1 MENEPSALEKQPSA
15 LEKQPSTKSSES
27 YGLIG
32 WFTKNPVAAN
42 LLMVLVIFAGLISAL
57 NISKNM
63 FPIGDLD
70 QISISAVYPGA
81 APVEV
86 EKGVILPM
94 EAALQGLKGI
104 KKINSTAGRDF
115 ASINLEIE
123 SNEDIQEV
131 MAQVENRIDSIVNFP
146 DDLER
151 PTVTR
156 ATMDEA
162 RWVMGVAVYGDMDER
177 TRKTLGQ
184 EMRDE
189 MLLLP
194 EIKSITLWGVD
205 PYEISIEVQEDRLR
219 EYNLTLNEVAQVL
232 RSSSLDLPAGMIRTS
247 EGNVLVRTQGK
258 AYTGESFAKLVVR
271 SQPDGTK
278 LLLSD
283 VATIKDGFAES
294 NTLVRF
300 DRQNAFNLGVF
311 AVDDQDILTIS
322 KQVKQY
328 IQAKGETLPEGLQIS
343 EFFDTSFH
351 LSGRLNMMLEN
362 LALGA
367 VLVAI
372 VLGLFLNLHVA
383 GWVMLGIP
391 VSFLGAFWL
400 MPVNPYPVDI
410 NVLSLFAFIM
420 VLGIV
425 VDDAIVIG
433 ESIFSQAKKEFKA
446 KSAKS
451 VEEAGQET
459 VYKASVA
466 TVIAGARKVA
476 TPSTI
481 GVLTTM
487 AAFAPI
493 LFVGGAAAPFF
504 ESIAVVVI
512 LCLFFSL
519 IESKLI
525 LPAHLVGL
533 ELGRPAK
540 PRLAFIERWQGNIG
554 GALSQFVETRY
565 IPFLKLCLQHRYATL
580 AGFLALLIISI
591 SAVNSGIARFEFFP
605 NVPGDGVQAVIIMQD
620 GASAENLQE
629 TLSRVEAAAYEIDAE
644 YRRSYPQ
651 DKGLIEHLVFY
662 TESDIQVMFMISLTH
677 PEERSISAF
686 EIEKLWR
693 DKVGNLPNVRK
704 QRYLAGTN
712 AGGGAKVNLTLSGS
726 DPEQLTLAGAALAE
740 KLGEYNGVFDI
751 YNSQGAGSREILIGL
766 KPNASQLGINLSDI
780 ARQVRQAF
788 YGEEVQRLQRG
799 ADTLKVMVR
808 YPIEERSSIATLENM
823 HIRTA
828 SGQVI
833 AIGEVADIQLGL
845 GLTAI
850 SRIDRE
856 RTVTITA
863 DVDASKA
870 QSGAVIADLTTEFIP
885 QLLARYSGVKFG
897 LGGASQEEQTLMKR
911 MILGFVASLFLIY
924 GLLAVPLKSYVQP
937 LVIMTVIPFG
947 FIGAVVGHII
957 FGVSISMLSIFGLIA
972 LAGVVVNDSL
982 ILVEFVNRGRA
993 DKLSIDDSL
1002 MGAGRQRFRAILLA
1016 TMTTFVGLLPMLF
1029 ETSTQ
1034 AQFVIPM
1041 ALSLSFGIVFATS
1054 ITLILIPC
1062 LYRVIYDLRDSKRFS
1077 EPALARD

>member
-1 MENEPSALEKQPSA
+1 MPSEN
-15 LEKQPSTKSSES
+15 

-42 LLMVLVIFAGLISAL
+42 LLMILVISAGLISAL

-63 FPIGDLD
+63 FPVGELD
-70 QISISAVYPGA
+70 QISVSAMYPGA

-104 KKINSTAGRDF
+104 KKINSTASRDV
-115 ASINLEIE
+115 ARINLEIE
-123 SNEDIQEV
+123 TNEDIQEV

-146 DDLER
+146 DDLEK

-156 ATMDEA
+156 ATMDEQ
-162 RWVMGVAVYGDMDER
+162 RWIMGIAVYGDMDER
-177 TRKTLGQ
+177 TRKTMGQ

-189 MLLLP
+189 LLLLP
-194 EIKSITLWGVD
+194 EIKKIILWGVD
-205 PYEISIEVQEDRLR
+205 PYEISIEVKEDRLR

-232 RSSSLDLPAGMIRTS
+232 RNSSLDLPAGMIRTS

-283 VATIKDGFAES
+283 VATIKDGFTES

-300 DRQNAFNLGVF
+300 DRQSAFNLGVF
-311 AVDDQDILTIS
+311 AVEDQDILTIS
-322 KQVKQY
+322 NRVKQY
-328 IQAKGETLPEGLQIS
+328 IADQRKTLPEGLQIN
-343 EFFDTSFH
+343 EFFDTSYH
-351 LSGRLNMMLEN
+351 LRGRLNMMLEN

-400 MPVNPYPVDI
+400 MPINPYPVDV

-433 ESIFSQAKKEFKA
+433 ESIFSEAKGEFKNT
-446 KSAKS
+446 SAAVSDK
-451 VEEAGQET
+451 AG
-459 VYKASVA
+459 YKASVA
-466 TVIAGARKVA
+466 TVIAGAKKVA

-493 LFVGGAAAPFF
+493 LFVGGAAGPFF
-504 ESIAVVVI
+504 ETIAVVVI
-512 LCLFFSL
+512 LCLMFSL

-533 ELGRPAK
+533 KLGNSSTSRK
-540 PRLAFIERWQGNIG
+540 GFVERWQQQVAS
-554 GALSQFVETRY
+554 ALTGFIEQQY
-565 IPFLKLCLQHRYATL
+565 LPFLKRCLHYRYATL
-580 AGFLALLIISI
+580 AGFFALLIISI

-605 NVPGDGVQAVIIMQD
+605 NVPGDGVQAQIIMQD
-620 GASAENLQE
+620 RASAENLQE
-629 TLSRVEAAAYEIDAE
+629 TLSRIEGAAYEVDAE
-644 YRRSYPQ
+644 YRRTHPD
-651 DKGLIEHLVFY
+651 DKGLIEHLIFY
-662 TESDIQVMFMISLTH
+662 TESDVQANFMMSLTH
-677 PEERSISAF
+677 PEDRNISAF

-704 QRYLAGTN
+704 QRYYAGTN
-712 AGGGAKVNLTLSGS
+712 AGGGAKINLTLSGS

-766 KPNASQLGINLSDI
+766 KPNASQLDI
-780 ARQVRQAF
+780 SLGDIGRQVRQAF

-808 YPIEERSSIATLENM
+808 YPIEERSSIATLEDM
-823 HIRTA
+823 HIRA
-828 SGQVI
+828 ANGQAV
-833 AIGEVADIQLGL
+833 AIGEVADIRLGL

-863 DVDASKA
+863 DVDSTIA
-870 QSGAVIADLTTEFIP
+870 QSGAVIEDLTKEFIP
-885 QLLARYSGVKFG
+885 QLLTRYSGVKFG
-897 LGGASQEEQTLMKR
+897 LGGASEEEKTLMNR

-937 LVIMTVIPFG
+937 LVIMAVIPFG
-947 FIGAVVGHII
+947 FIGALVGHLI

-982 ILVEFVNRGRA
+982 ILVEFVNRARE
-993 DKLSIDDSL
+993 DENSIEEAL
-1002 MGAGRQRFRAILLA
+1002 MSGGRQRFRAILLT

-1041 ALSLSFGIVFATS
+1041 ALSLSFGIVFATA
-1054 ITLILIPC
+1054 ITLVLIPC
-1062 LYRVIYDLRDSKRFS
+1062 LYRVVYDIKKPTRGTLES
-1077 EPALARD
+1077 L

>member
-1 MENEPSALEKQPSA
+1 
-15 LEKQPSTKSSES
+15 
-27 YGLIG
+27 
-32 WFTKNPVAAN
+32 
-42 LLMVLVIFAGLISAL
+42 
-57 NISKNM
+57 
-63 FPIGDLD
+63 
-70 QISISAVYPGA
+70 
-81 APVEV
+81 
-86 EKGVILPM
+86 
-94 EAALQGLKGI
+94 
-104 KKINSTAGRDF
+104 
-115 ASINLEIE
+115 
-123 SNEDIQEV
+123 
-131 MAQVENRIDSIVNFP
+131 
-146 DDLER
+146 
-151 PTVTR
+151 
-156 ATMDEA
+156 
-162 RWVMGVAVYGDMDER
+162 
-177 TRKTLGQ
+177 
-184 EMRDE
+184 
-189 MLLLP
+189 
-194 EIKSITLWGVD
+194 
-205 PYEISIEVQEDRLR
+205 
-219 EYNLTLNEVAQVL
+219 
-232 RSSSLDLPAGMIRTS
+232 MIRS
-247 EGNVLVRTQGK
+247 AEGNVLVRTQGK
-258 AYTGESFAKLVVR
+258 AYTGESFARIVVR

-283 VATIKDGFAES
+283 VATIRDGFAES

-300 DRQNAFNLGVF
+300 DGKTAFNLGVF
-311 AVDDQDILTIS
+311 AVEDQDILTIS
-322 KQVKQY
+322 NIVKQY
-328 IQAKGETLPEGLQIS
+328 IEDKRKTLPEGLQIA

-351 LSGRLNMMLEN
+351 LRGRLNMMLEK

-400 MPVNPYPVDI
+400 MLVNPYPVDI

-433 ESIFSQAKKEFKA
+433 ESIFSEAKKEFKA
-446 KSAKS
+446 TSA
-451 VEEAGQET
+451 T
-459 VYKASVA
+459 TYTTSVA
-466 TVIAGARKVA
+466 TVIARAKRVA

-512 LCLFFSL
+512 LCLLFSL
-519 IESKLI
+519 IESTLI

-533 ELGRPAK
+533 QLGKPVK
-540 PRLAFIERWQGNIG
+540 PRMAFIERWQRGISAG
-554 GALSQFVETRY
+554 LSGFIENRY
-565 IPFLKLCLQHRYATL
+565 LPFLKRCLHHRYATL

-591 SAVNSGIARFEFFP
+591 SAVNSCIARFEFFP
-605 NVPGDGVQAVIIMQD
+605 NVQGDGVQAQIIMQD
-620 GASAENLQE
+620 GTSVENLQE
-629 TLSRVEAAAYEIDAE
+629 TLTRVEAAAYEVDAE
-644 YRRSYPQ
+644 YRSSHPGS
-651 DKGLIEHLVFY
+651 KGLIEHSVFY
-662 TESDIQVMFMISLTH
+662 TESDVQAMFMLSLTH
-677 PEERSISAF
+677 SEDRSLEGF

-704 QRYLAGTN
+704 QRYYAGSN
-712 AGGGAKVNLTLSGS
+712 AGGGAKINLTLSGA

-740 KLGEYNGVFDI
+740 KLGEYSGVFDI

-766 KPNASQLGINLSDI
+766 KPNASQLGISLGDI

-833 AIGEVADIQLGL
+833 AIGEVADIRLGL

-856 RTVTITA
+856 RTVTITT

-870 QSGAVIADLTTEFIP
+870 QSGVVIQDLTTEFMP

-897 LGGASQEEQTLMKR
+897 LGGASQEQQDLMQR

-937 LVIMTVIPFG
+937 LVIMAVIPFG

-982 ILVEFVNRGRA
+982 ILVEFVNRGRS
-993 DKLSIDDSL
+993 DDLSIDDAL
-1002 MGAGRQRFRAILLA
+1002 MGAGRQRFRAILLT

-1041 ALSLSFGIVFATS
+1041 ALSLSFGIVFATT

-1062 LYRVIYDLRDSKRFS
+1062 LYRVIYDLRDTERFV
-1077 EPALARD
+1077 EPVLAAD

>member
-1 MENEPSALEKQPSA
+1 M
-15 LEKQPSTKSSES
+15 
-27 YGLIG
+27 
-32 WFTKNPVAAN
+32 
-42 LLMVLVIFAGLISAL
+42 
-57 NISKNM
+57 
-63 FPIGDLD
+63 
-70 QISISAVYPGA
+70 
-81 APVEV
+81 
-86 EKGVILPM
+86 
-94 EAALQGLKGI
+94 
-104 KKINSTAGRDF
+104 
-115 ASINLEIE
+115 
-123 SNEDIQEV
+123 
-131 MAQVENRIDSIVNFP
+131 
-146 DDLER
+146 
-151 PTVTR
+151 
-156 ATMDEA
+156 
-162 RWVMGVAVYGDMDER
+162 
-177 TRKTLGQ
+177 
-184 EMRDE
+184 
-189 MLLLP
+189 
-194 EIKSITLWGVD
+194 
-205 PYEISIEVQEDRLR
+205 
-219 EYNLTLNEVAQVL
+219 
-232 RSSSLDLPAGMIRTS
+232 
-247 EGNVLVRTQGK
+247 LVRTQGK

-283 VATIKDGFAES
+283 VATIKDGFTES

-300 DRQNAFNLGVF
+300 DRQSAFNLGVF
-311 AVDDQDILTIS
+311 AVEDQDILTIS
-322 KQVKQY
+322 NRVKQY
-328 IQAKGETLPEGLQIS
+328 IADQRKTLPEGLQIN
-343 EFFDTSFH
+343 EFFDTSYH
-351 LSGRLNMMLEN
+351 LRGRLNMMLEN

-400 MPVNPYPVDI
+400 MPINPYPVDV

-433 ESIFSQAKKEFKA
+433 ESIFSEAKGEFKNT
-446 KSAKS
+446 SAAVSDK
-451 VEEAGQET
+451 AG
-459 VYKASVA
+459 YKASVA
-466 TVIAGARKVA
+466 TVIAGAKKVA

-493 LFVGGAAAPFF
+493 LFVGGAAGPFF
-504 ESIAVVVI
+504 ETIAVVVI
-512 LCLFFSL
+512 LCLMFSL

-533 ELGRPAK
+533 KLGNSSTSRK
-540 PRLAFIERWQGNIG
+540 GFVERWQQQVAS
-554 GALSQFVETRY
+554 ALTGFIEQQY
-565 IPFLKLCLQHRYATL
+565 LPFLKRCLHYRYATL
-580 AGFLALLIISI
+580 AGFFALLIISI

-605 NVPGDGVQAVIIMQD
+605 NVPGDGVQAQIIMQD

-629 TLSRVEAAAYEIDAE
+629 TLSRIEGAAYEVDAE
-644 YRRSYPQ
+644 YRRTHPD
-651 DKGLIEHLVFY
+651 DKGLIEHLIFY
-662 TESDIQVMFMISLTH
+662 TESDVQANFMMSLTH
-677 PEERSISAF
+677 PEDRNISAF

-704 QRYLAGTN
+704 QRYYAGTN
-712 AGGGAKVNLTLSGS
+712 AGGGAKINLTLSGS

-766 KPNASQLGINLSDI
+766 KPNASQLDI
-780 ARQVRQAF
+780 SLGDIGRQVRQAF

-808 YPIEERSSIATLENM
+808 YPIEERSSIATLEDM
-823 HIRTA
+823 HIRA
-828 SGQVI
+828 ANGQAV
-833 AIGEVADIQLGL
+833 AIGEVADIRLGL

-863 DVDASKA
+863 DVDSTIA
-870 QSGAVIADLTTEFIP
+870 QSGAVIEDLTKEFIP
-885 QLLARYSGVKFG
+885 QLLTRYSGVKFG
-897 LGGASQEEQTLMKR
+897 LGGASEEEKTLMNR

-937 LVIMTVIPFG
+937 LVIMAVIPFG
-947 FIGAVVGHII
+947 FIGALVGHLI

-982 ILVEFVNRGRA
+982 ILVEFVNRARE
-993 DKLSIDDSL
+993 DENSIEEAL
-1002 MGAGRQRFRAILLA
+1002 MSGGRQRFRAILLT

-1041 ALSLSFGIVFATS
+1041 ALSLSFGIVFATA
-1054 ITLILIPC
+1054 ITLVLIPC
-1062 LYRVIYDLRDSKRFS
+1062 LYRVVYDIKKPTRGTLES
-1077 EPALARD
+1077 L

>member
-1 MENEPSALEKQPSA
+1 
-15 LEKQPSTKSSES
+15 
-27 YGLIG
+27 
-32 WFTKNPVAAN
+32 
-42 LLMVLVIFAGLISAL
+42 
-57 NISKNM
+57 
-63 FPIGDLD
+63 
-70 QISISAVYPGA
+70 
-81 APVEV
+81 
-86 EKGVILPM
+86 
-94 EAALQGLKGI
+94 
-104 KKINSTAGRDF
+104 
-115 ASINLEIE
+115 
-123 SNEDIQEV
+123 
-131 MAQVENRIDSIVNFP
+131 
-146 DDLER
+146 
-151 PTVTR
+151 
-156 ATMDEA
+156 
-162 RWVMGVAVYGDMDER
+162 
-177 TRKTLGQ
+177 
-184 EMRDE
+184 
-189 MLLLP
+189 
-194 EIKSITLWGVD
+194 
-205 PYEISIEVQEDRLR
+205 
-219 EYNLTLNEVAQVL
+219 
-232 RSSSLDLPAGMIRTS
+232 MIRTS

-283 VATIKDGFAES
+283 VATIKDGFTES

-300 DRQNAFNLGVF
+300 DRQSAFNLGVF
-311 AVDDQDILTIS
+311 AVEDQDILTIS
-322 KQVKQY
+322 NRVKQY
-328 IQAKGETLPEGLQIS
+328 IADQRKTLPEGLQIN
-343 EFFDTSFH
+343 EFFDTSYH
-351 LSGRLNMMLEN
+351 LRGRLNMMLEN

-400 MPVNPYPVDI
+400 MPINPYPVDV

-433 ESIFSQAKKEFKA
+433 ESIFSEAKGEFKNT
-446 KSAKS
+446 SAAVSDK
-451 VEEAGQET
+451 AG
-459 VYKASVA
+459 YKASVA
-466 TVIAGARKVA
+466 TVIAGAKKVA

-493 LFVGGAAAPFF
+493 LFVGGAAGPFF
-504 ESIAVVVI
+504 ETIAVVVI
-512 LCLFFSL
+512 LCLMFSL

-533 ELGRPAK
+533 KLGNSSTSRK
-540 PRLAFIERWQGNIG
+540 GFVERWQQQVAS
-554 GALSQFVETRY
+554 ALTGFIEQQY
-565 IPFLKLCLQHRYATL
+565 LPFLKRCLHYRYATL
-580 AGFLALLIISI
+580 AGFFALLIISI

-605 NVPGDGVQAVIIMQD
+605 NVPGDGVQAQIIMQD

-629 TLSRVEAAAYEIDAE
+629 TLSRIEGAAYEVDAE
-644 YRRSYPQ
+644 YRRTHPD
-651 DKGLIEHLVFY
+651 DKGLIEHLIFY
-662 TESDIQVMFMISLTH
+662 TESDVQANFMMSLTH
-677 PEERSISAF
+677 PEDRNISAF

-704 QRYLAGTN
+704 QRYYAGTN
-712 AGGGAKVNLTLSGS
+712 AGGGAKINLTLSGS

-766 KPNASQLGINLSDI
+766 KPNASQLDI
-780 ARQVRQAF
+780 SLGDIGRQVRQAF

-808 YPIEERSSIATLENM
+808 YPIEERSSIATLEDM
-823 HIRTA
+823 HIRA
-828 SGQVI
+828 ANGQAV
-833 AIGEVADIQLGL
+833 AIGEVADIRLGL

-863 DVDASKA
+863 DVDSTIA
-870 QSGAVIADLTTEFIP
+870 QSGAVIEDLTKEFIP
-885 QLLARYSGVKFG
+885 QLLTRYSGVKFG
-897 LGGASQEEQTLMKR
+897 LGGASEEEKTLMNR

-937 LVIMTVIPFG
+937 LVIMAVIPFG
-947 FIGAVVGHII
+947 FIGALVGHLI

-982 ILVEFVNRGRA
+982 ILVEFVNRARE
-993 DKLSIDDSL
+993 DENSIEEAL
-1002 MGAGRQRFRAILLA
+1002 MSGGRQRFRAILLT

-1041 ALSLSFGIVFATS
+1041 ALSLSFGIVFATA
-1054 ITLILIPC
+1054 ITLVLIPC
-1062 LYRVIYDLRDSKRFS
+1062 LYRVVYDIKKPTRGTLES
-1077 EPALARD
+1077 L

>member
-1 MENEPSALEKQPSA
+1 MQTEPENERF
-15 LEKQPSTKSSES
+15 
-27 YGLIG
+27 GLIG
-32 WFTKNPVAAN
+32 WFSKNPVAAN
-42 LLMVLVIFAGLISAL
+42 LVMALVIAAGLISAL

-63 FPIGDLD
+63 FPVGELD
-70 QISISAVYPGA
+70 QILVSAVYPGA

-104 KKINSTAGRDF
+104 KKINSTAGRDV

-131 MAQVENRIDSIVNFP
+131 MSQVENRIDSIVNFP

-151 PTVTR
+151 PTVKR
-156 ATMDEA
+156 ATMDDA
-162 RWVMGVAVYGDMDER
+162 RWIMGIAVYGDMDER
-177 TRKTLGQ
+177 TRKVMGQ

-189 MLLLP
+189 LLLLP

-232 RSSSLDLPAGMIRTS
+232 RNSSLDLPAGMIRS
-247 EGNVLVRTQGK
+247 AEGNVLVRTQGK
-258 AYTGESFAKLVVR
+258 AYTGESFARLVVR

-294 NTLVRF
+294 NTIVRF
-300 DRQNAFNLGVF
+300 DRQSAFNLGVF
-311 AVDDQDILTIS
+311 AVEDQDILTIS
-322 KQVKQY
+322 NIVKQY
-328 IQAKGETLPEGLQIS
+328 IQEKSKTLPEGLQIS

-351 LSGRLNMMLEN
+351 LRGRLNMMLEN
-362 LALGA
+362 LAMGA

-433 ESIFSQAKKEFKA
+433 ESIFAQAKKEFKA
-446 KSAKS
+446 KSADNPGED
-451 VEEAGQET
+451 V
-459 VYKASVA
+459 VYKSSVA
-466 TVIAGARKVA
+466 TVIAGAKKVA

-512 LCLFFSL
+512 LCLLFSL

-533 ELGRPAK
+533 ELGRPTK
-540 PRLAFIERWQGNIG
+540 PRWAFIGRWQRSIG
-554 GALSQFVETRY
+554 GGLNQFVENRY
-565 IPFLKLCLQHRYATL
+565 IPFLKLCLRHRYATL

-605 NVPGDGVQAVIIMQD
+605 NVPGDGIQANINMQD

-629 TLSRVEAAAYEIDAE
+629 TLSRVEAAAYEVDAE
-644 YRRSYPQ
+644 YRRSHPE
-651 DKGLIEHLVFY
+651 DKGLVEHLVFF
-662 TESDIQVMFMISLTH
+662 TDSDTQATFMISLTH
-677 PEERSISAF
+677 PEDRSISAF

-704 QRYLAGTN
+704 QRYYSGTN
-712 AGGGAKVNLTLSGS
+712 AGGGAKINLTLSGS

-766 KPNASQLGINLSDI
+766 KPNASQLGISLGDI

-833 AIGEVADIQLGL
+833 AIGEVADIRLGL

-850 SRIDRE
+850 TRIDRE

-870 QSGAVIADLTTEFIP
+870 QSGAVIEDLTTQFIP

-897 LGGASQEEQTLMKR
+897 LGGASEEEQTLMNR

-937 LVIMTVIPFG
+937 LVIMAVIPFG
-947 FIGAVVGHII
+947 FIGALVGHVI
-957 FGVSISMLSIFGLIA
+957 FDVSISMLSIFGLIA

-993 DKLSIDDSL
+993 DELSIDEAL
-1002 MGAGRQRFRAILLA
+1002 AGAGRQRFRAILLT

-1029 ETSTQ
+1029 ETSLQ

-1041 ALSLSFGIVFATS
+1041 ALSLSFGIVFATT

-1062 LYRVIYDLRDSKRFS
+1062 LYRVIYDLRDSKRFV
-1077 EPALARD
+1077 EPVLATD

>member
-1 MENEPSALEKQPSA
+1 MQSEK
-15 LEKQPSTKSSES
+15 

-32 WFTKNPVAAN
+32 WFAKNPVAAN
-42 LLMVLVIFAGLISAL
+42 LMMILIIGAGLISAI
-57 NISKNM
+57 NISKEM
-63 FPIGDLD
+63 FPVGELD
-70 QISISAVYPGA
+70 RISISAVYPGA

-94 EAALQGLKGI
+94 ESALQGLKGV
-104 KKINSTAGRDF
+104 KKINSTASRNI

-146 DDLER
+146 DDLEKPSVSR
-151 PTVTR
+151 M
-156 ATMDEA
+156 TMDEA
-162 RWVMGVAVYGDMDER
+162 RWVMGIAVSGNMDER
-177 TRKTLGQ
+177 TRKVLGQ

-189 MLLLP
+189 LLLLDD
-194 EIKSITLWGVD
+194 IKKVILWGVD
-205 PYEISIEVQEDRLR
+205 DYEISIEVDEDRLR

-232 RSSSLDLPAGMIRTS
+232 RNSSLDLPAGMIRAAD
-247 EGNVLVRTQGK
+247 GNVLVRTQGK
-258 AYTGESFAKLVVR
+258 AYAGKDFASMVLR
-271 SQPDGTK
+271 SQTDGTE

-283 VATIKDGFAES
+283 VATIRDGFAES
-294 NTLVRF
+294 NSMVRF
-300 DRQNAFNLGVF
+300 DREDAINLGIF
-311 AVDDQDILTIS
+311 STEGQDILTIS
-322 KQVKQY
+322 NRIKQY
-328 IQAKGETLPEGLQIS
+328 ITDKRETLPQGLSIN

-351 LSGRLNMMLEN
+351 LRGRLNMMLEN

-367 VLVAI
+367 VLVAV
-372 VLGLFLNLHVA
+372 VLSLFLNLHVA

-400 MPVNPYPVDI
+400 MPIGPYPVTV

-433 ESIFSQAKKEFKA
+433 ESIFSQVRKDFRKKRA
-446 KSAKS
+446 DMDSPDS
-451 VEEAGQET
+451 DTG
-459 VYKASVA
+459 YKASVA
-466 TVIAGARKVA
+466 TVIAGAKKVA

-504 ESIAVVVI
+504 EAIAMVVI
-512 LCLFFSL
+512 LCLVFSL
-519 IESKLI
+519 VESKLI

-533 ELGRPAK
+533 KMGRPATS
-540 PRLAFIERWQGNIG
+540 RIAFVERWQRVIGNR
-554 GALSQFVETRY
+554 LSDFVENRY
-565 IPFLKLCLQHRYATL
+565 LPFLRLCLEHRYATL

-605 NVPGDGVQAVIIMQD
+605 NVPGDGVQSKIIMQD
-620 GASAENLQE
+620 GTSAEVLEE

-644 YRRSYPQ
+644 HRRTHPQ
-651 DKGLIEHLVFY
+651 DKGLIEHVIFY
-662 TESDIQVMFMISLTH
+662 TESDTQSTFMASLTH
-677 PEERSISAF
+677 AEDRSIDGF

-693 DKVGNLPNVRK
+693 DKVGSLPNVRK
-704 QRYLAGTN
+704 QSYFAGTN
-712 AGGGAKVNLTLSGS
+712 AGGGAKINLTLFGS
-726 DPEQLTLAGAALAE
+726 DPDQLTLAGAELAE
-740 KLGEYNGVFDI
+740 KLSEYNGVFDI
-751 YNSQGAGSREILIGL
+751 YNSQGAGGRELLISL
-766 KPNASQLGINLSDI
+766 KPYASQLDISLGDI

-799 ADTLKVMVR
+799 SNTLKVMVR
-808 YPIEERSSIATLENM
+808 YPLDDRRSIATLEDM
-823 HIRTA
+823 LIRTS
-828 SGQVI
+828 SGQAI
-833 AIGEVADIQLGL
+833 AIGEVAEIRLGL

-856 RTVTITA
+856 RTVTISA

-870 QSGAVIADLTTEFIP
+870 QSGTVIADLTDNFIP
-885 QLLARYSGVKFG
+885 QLLGRYSGVKFG
-897 LGGASQEEQTLMKR
+897 LGGASEEERTLMNR

-937 LVIMTVIPFG
+937 LVIMAVIPFG
-947 FIGAVVGHII
+947 FIGAVVGHIV
-957 FGVSISMLSIFGLIA
+957 FDVAISMLSIFGLIA

-982 ILVEFVNRGRA
+982 ILVEFVNRSREEE
-993 DKLSIDDSL
+993 KSIDEALAS
-1002 MGAGRQRFRAILLA
+1002 AGKQRFRAILLT

-1041 ALSLSFGIVFATS
+1041 ALSLSFGIVFATA
-1054 ITLILIPC
+1054 ITLVLVPC
-1062 LYRVIYDLRDSKRFS
+1062 LYRVIYDLRDSKRFI
-1077 EPALARD
+1077 EPALVEG

>member
-1 MENEPSALEKQPSA
+1 MKNEPENTSF
-15 LEKQPSTKSSES
+15 
-27 YGLIG
+27 GLIG

-42 LLMVLVIFAGLISAL
+42 LLMILVICAGLISAL

-63 FPIGDLD
+63 FPIGELD

-81 APVEV
+81 APIEV

-104 KKINSTAGRDF
+104 KKINSTASRDM

-131 MAQVENRIDSIVNFP
+131 MSQVENRIDSIVNFP

-156 ATMDEA
+156 ATMDQA
-162 RWVMGVAVYGDMDER
+162 RWIMGIAVYGDMDER
-177 TRKTLGQ
+177 TRKVLGQ

-189 MLLLP
+189 LLLLP
-194 EIKSITLWGVD
+194 EIKRLILWGVD

-232 RSSSLDLPAGMIRTS
+232 RNSSLDLPAGMIRNA

-258 AYTGESFAKLVVR
+258 AYTGESFGKIVVR

-283 VATIKDGFAES
+283 VSTIRDGFAES

-300 DRQNAFNLGVF
+300 DGQTAFNLGVF
-311 AVDDQDILTIS
+311 AVEDQDILTIS
-322 KQVKQY
+322 NQVKQY
-328 IQAKGETLPEGLQIS
+328 IQDKRKTLPEGLQIA

-351 LSGRLNMMLEN
+351 LRGRLNMMLEN

-400 MPVNPYPVDI
+400 MPINPYPVDI
-410 NVLSLFAFIM
+410 NILSLFAFIM

-433 ESIFSQAKKEFKA
+433 ESIFSEAKKELKRRPA
-446 KSAKS
+446 DS
-451 VEEAGQET
+451 VGA
-459 VYKASVA
+459 YKAPVS
-466 TVIAGARKVA
+466 TVIAGAKQVA

-512 LCLFFSL
+512 LCLLFSL

-525 LPAHLVGL
+525 LPTHLVGL
-533 ELGRPAK
+533 ELGKATKSPMAT
-540 PRLAFIERWQGNIG
+540 IERWQRNIG
-554 GALSQFVETRY
+554 GGLSQFVEHRY
-565 IPFLKLCLQHRYATL
+565 IPFLKRCLDHRYATL
-580 AGFLALLIISI
+580 AGFIALLIISI

-605 NVPGDGVQAVIIMQD
+605 NVPGDGVQAQIIMQD
-620 GASAENLQE
+620 GASMENLHE
-629 TLSRVEAAAYEIDAE
+629 TLTRVEAAAYEVDAE
-644 YRRSYPQ
+644 YRSSHPGS
-651 DKGLIEHLVFY
+651 KGLIEHIVFY
-662 TESDIQVMFMISLTH
+662 TESDVQAMFMLSLTH
-677 PEERSISAF
+677 SEDRSLDGF
-686 EIEKLWR
+686 EIEKRWR

-704 QRYLAGTN
+704 QRYYAGTN
-712 AGGGAKVNLTLSGS
+712 AGGGAKINLTLSGT

-766 KPNASQLGINLSDI
+766 KPNASQLGISLGDI
-780 ARQVRQAF
+780 ARQIRQAF

-828 SGQVI
+828 SGHVI
-833 AIGEVADIQLGL
+833 TIGEVADIRFGL

-863 DVDASKA
+863 DVDASRA
-870 QSGAVIADLTTEFIP
+870 QSGEVIHDLTTEFMP

-897 LGGASQEEQTLMKR
+897 LGGASQEQQDLMHR

-937 LVIMTVIPFG
+937 LIIMAVIPFG

-982 ILVEFVNRGRA
+982 ILVEFVNRGRS
-993 DKLSIDDSL
+993 DDLSIDEAL
-1002 MGAGRQRFRAILLA
+1002 IGAGKQRFRAILLT

-1041 ALSLSFGIVFATS
+1041 ALSLSFGIVFATA

-1077 EPALARD
+1077 ESALVTD

>member
-1 MENEPSALEKQPSA
+1 MQSEK
-15 LEKQPSTKSSES
+15 

-32 WFTKNPVAAN
+32 WFAKNPVAAN
-42 LLMVLVIFAGLISAL
+42 LMMILIIGAGLISAI
-57 NISKNM
+57 NISKEM
-63 FPIGDLD
+63 FPVGELD
-70 QISISAVYPGA
+70 RISISAVYPGA

-94 EAALQGLKGI
+94 ESALQGLKGV
-104 KKINSTAGRDF
+104 KKINSTASRDI

-146 DDLER
+146 DDLEKPSVSR
-151 PTVTR
+151 M
-156 ATMDEA
+156 TMDEA
-162 RWVMGVAVYGDMDER
+162 RWVMGIAVSGNMDER
-177 TRKTLGQ
+177 TRKVLGQ

-189 MLLLP
+189 LLLLDD
-194 EIKSITLWGVD
+194 IKKVILWGVD
-205 PYEISIEVQEDRLR
+205 DYEISIEVDEDRLR

-232 RSSSLDLPAGMIRTS
+232 RNSSLDLPAGMIRAAD
-247 EGNVLVRTQGK
+247 GNVLVRTQGK
-258 AYTGESFAKLVVR
+258 AYTGKDFASMVLR
-271 SQPDGTK
+271 SQTDGTE

-283 VATIKDGFAES
+283 VATIRDGFAES
-294 NTLVRF
+294 NSMVRF
-300 DRQNAFNLGVF
+300 DREDAINLGIF
-311 AVDDQDILTIS
+311 STEGQDILTIS
-322 KQVKQY
+322 NRIKQY
-328 IQAKGETLPEGLQIS
+328 ITDKRETLPQGLSIN

-351 LSGRLNMMLEN
+351 LRGRLNMMLEN

-367 VLVAI
+367 VLVAV
-372 VLGLFLNLHVA
+372 VLSLFLNLHVA

-400 MPVNPYPVDI
+400 MPIGPYPVTV

-433 ESIFSQAKKEFKA
+433 ESIFSQVRKDFRKKQA
-446 KSAKS
+446 DIDSPDS
-451 VEEAGQET
+451 DIG
-459 VYKASVA
+459 YKASVA
-466 TVIAGARKVA
+466 TVIAGAKKVA

-504 ESIAVVVI
+504 EAIAMVVI
-512 LCLFFSL
+512 LCLVFSL
-519 IESKLI
+519 VESKLI

-533 ELGRPAK
+533 KMGRPATS
-540 PRLAFIERWQGNIG
+540 RIAFVERWQRVIGNR
-554 GALSQFVETRY
+554 LSDFVENRY
-565 IPFLKLCLQHRYATL
+565 LPFLRLCLEHRYATL

-605 NVPGDGVQAVIIMQD
+605 NVPGDGVQSKIIMQD
-620 GASAENLQE
+620 GTSAEVLE
-629 TLSRVEAAAYEIDAE
+629 EMLSRVEAAAYEIDAE
-644 YRRSYPQ
+644 HRRTHPQ
-651 DKGLIEHLVFY
+651 DKGLIEHVIFY
-662 TESDIQVMFMISLTH
+662 TESDTQSTFMASLTH
-677 PEERSISAF
+677 AEDRSIDGF

-693 DKVGNLPNVRK
+693 DKVGTLPNVRK
-704 QRYLAGTN
+704 QSYFAGTN
-712 AGGGAKVNLTLSGS
+712 AGGGAKINLTLSGS
-726 DPEQLTLAGAALAE
+726 DPDQLTLAGAELAE

-751 YNSQGAGSREILIGL
+751 YNSQGAGGRELLISL
-766 KPNASQLGINLSDI
+766 KPYASQLDISLGDI

-799 ADTLKVMVR
+799 SNTLKVMVR
-808 YPIEERSSIATLENM
+808 YPLDDRRSIATLEDM
-823 HIRTA
+823 LIRTS
-828 SGQVI
+828 SGQAI
-833 AIGEVADIQLGL
+833 AIGEVAEIRLGL

-856 RTVTITA
+856 RTVTISA

-870 QSGAVIADLTTEFIP
+870 QSGTVIADLTDNFIP
-885 QLLARYSGVKFG
+885 QLLGRYSGVKFG
-897 LGGASQEEQTLMKR
+897 LGGASEEERTLMNR

-937 LVIMTVIPFG
+937 LVIMAVIPFG
-947 FIGAVVGHII
+947 FIGAVVGHIV
-957 FGVSISMLSIFGLIA
+957 FDVAISMLSIFGLIA

-982 ILVEFVNRGRA
+982 ILVEFVNRSREEE
-993 DKLSIDDSL
+993 KSIDEALAS
-1002 MGAGRQRFRAILLA
+1002 AGKQRFRAILLT

-1041 ALSLSFGIVFATS
+1041 ALSLSFGIVFATA
-1054 ITLILIPC
+1054 ITLVLVPC
-1062 LYRVIYDLRDSKRFS
+1062 LYRVIYDLRDSKRFI
-1077 EPALARD
+1077 EPALVEG